1 MPDTPDRPDSYPRS
15 LPSHAN
21 LEHLRNEAKQCLK
34 KMRLQNPGARL
45 ADAQLQVARRY
56 GFASWRRLKS
66 FVDALHCQGEQLIH
80 AVQAGDVEAIR
91 ENLDR
96 LPELVNASADIHP
109 RVRPTDTLTMRVLHV
124 AIAEGKG
131 DVLRLLIE
139 RGADVNARNAS
150 GRLPLHDCFELGHND
165 FAQMLFDAGAIPD
178 VCAAAAYGL
187 HNQLEQILQSNPD
200 DANDLTTGESP
211 LGWSVYGRQ
220 PRSAIILF
228 QYGAIV
234 DRPPYNGNAWRP
246 AAMVASIPVTAVL
259 LEYGADANWRDQNG
273 NTPLHRVLESRLVV
287 DPAEF
292 VAMLLEGGADPAA
305 RNHEGQT
312 PLDVALLQVG
322 ATAETYFPVRPIA
335 PKRLE
340 RTIELLRSRMKQ

>member
-1 MPDTPDRPDSYPRS
+1 MPDPPDRAVSYPRT
-15 LPSHAN
+15 LPSRAN
-21 LEHLRNEAKQCLK
+21 LEHLKNEAKQRLK
-34 KMRLQNPGARL
+34 EMRSQNPAARL
-45 ADAQLQVARRY
+45 ADAQLLVARDY
-56 GFASWRRLKS
+56 GFASWRRLKL
-66 FVDALHCQGEQLIH
+66 FVDALHSQGEQLLQ
-80 AVQAGDVEAIR
+80 AVQAGDVKAIC

-96 LPELVNASADIHP
+96 HPELVNASADIHP
-109 RVRPTDTLTMRVLHV
+109 RMRPSDTLTMRVLHL

-150 GRLPLHDCFELGHND
+150 GRLPLHDCFELGHDD
-165 FAQMLFDAGAIPD
+165 FAQMLFEAGAVPD

-187 HNQLEQILQSNPD
+187 HDQLEQILERNPD

-220 PRSAIILF
+220 PRSAMILF

-234 DRPPYNGNAWRP
+234 DRPPYDGNAWRP

-259 LEYGADANWRDQNG
+259 LEYGADANWRDENG

-305 RNHEGQT
+305 RNYEGRT

-335 PKRLE
+335 AKRLE
-340 RTIELLRSRMKQ
+340 RTIQLLGSRKKA